1 MINLLRGHRA
11 RIQQCASARR
21 VSLSLSLGERGSGF
35 GDGCRLLRERLPALH
50 NITHA
55 SSHVSEAKAV
65 RFSSN
70 DGFLPRHGRAKSM
83 R

>member
-1 MINLLRGHRA
+1 MCG
-11 RIQQCASARR
+11 ARR
-21 VSLSLSLGERGSGF
+21 VSLSLGERGSGF

-70 DGFLPRHGRAKSM
+70 DRFLPRRGRAKSM